1 MNLYNGLNKED
12 MTLLQEAGIEIKNR
26 EYDQEEL
33 KKSEN
38 QVVEYIMSHSMNEIS
53 KVERR
58 YRNLLQ
64 KITF

>member
-12 MTLLQEAGIEIKNR
+12 MTLLQEAGVEIKNR

-33 KKSEN
+33 KKCEN

-53 KVERR
+53 IVERR

>member
-12 MTLLQEAGIEIKNR
+12 MTLLQEAGVEIKNR

-33 KKSEN
+33 KKCES

>member
-1 MNLYNGLNKED
+1 

-33 KKSEN
+33 KKCEN